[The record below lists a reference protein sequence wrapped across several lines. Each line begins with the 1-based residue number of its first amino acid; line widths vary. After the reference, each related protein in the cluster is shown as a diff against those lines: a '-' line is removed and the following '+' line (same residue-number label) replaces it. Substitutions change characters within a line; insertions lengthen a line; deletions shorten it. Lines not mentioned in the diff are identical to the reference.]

1 MIHNQINPEKIMNR
15 LKTDELNEEPTELE
29 QTVALISKTAQQE
42 ERGVAKSLSVRMP
55 YTVYSTLKAM
65 ADHSGQSINKIAVQI
80 LRVGIDAVSDEL
92 PADDANA
99 IAEIRSAL
107 FKEMAEAA
115 IAGNTVEQ
123 LGDE

>member
-1 MIHNQINPEKIMNR
+1 MNR

>member
-55 YTVYSTLKAM
+55 YT
-65 ADHSGQSINKIAVQI
+65 D
-80 LRVGIDAVSDEL
+80 
-92 PADDANA
+92 
-99 IAEIRSAL
+99 
-107 FKEMAEAA
+107 
-115 IAGNTVEQ
+115 
-123 LGDE
+123 